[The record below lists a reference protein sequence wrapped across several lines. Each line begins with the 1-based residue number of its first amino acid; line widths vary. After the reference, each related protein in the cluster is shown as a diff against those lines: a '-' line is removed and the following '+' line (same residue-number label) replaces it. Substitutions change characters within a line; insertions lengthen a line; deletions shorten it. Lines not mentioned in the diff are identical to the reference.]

1 MDVRRLALWEG
12 RYATYMSN
20 DIFSSIIEDQGNV
33 VLELTSRALSGAR
46 INALSLPYFRGTGA
60 GVMSD
65 GNGEWWQ
72 GRQSLY
78 QAGGAYFT
86 FPSNSDDIITA
97 NNTYWMVRRYG
108 TEEKHG
114 GVWRASEMK
123 SREEGNRYQIK
134 RVDMLLPGHPVLYTA
149 IYIENTGESQ
159 IEGFV
164 SWHSMLSYPAIET
177 SSMICSNAR
186 YYTAY
191 AMARRESGIGRFKP
205 GMVFEELK
213 HAPLLRGGSAD
224 AGFIPPPTG
233 TYDYLIGKAN
243 DRDRSSW
250 IAVNN
255 PRSQLLYFLIT
266 PRVAQSDDEYVF
278 PNVDLTENYLGRM
291 DAPWALFDGA
301 CPEVMSLT
309 CGFNSGPKGSRN
321 FILLPGEHKI
331 IYVANAFQCYDNPRI
346 GMSFYSTE
354 FTDAGVVFKRT
365 KSWAMIPIDHRFNV
379 LREQSAKVFF
389 PSEE

>member
-20 DIFSSIIEDQGNV
+20 DIFSAIIEDQGDV

-46 INALSLPYFRGTGA
+46 INALALPYFRGTGA
-60 GVMSD
+60 GVASD
-65 GNGEWWQ
+65 ENNEWWQ
-72 GRQSLY
+72 GRESLY

-86 FPSNSDDIITA
+86 FPSNSEDMITTS
-97 NNTYWMVRRYG
+97 NTYWMVRRYG
-108 TEEKHG
+108 TEERHG

-123 SREEGNRYQIK
+123 SRAEGNRYHIK
-134 RVDMLLPGHPVLYTA
+134 RVDMILPGHPVLYTA
-149 IYIENTGESQ
+149 IYIENTGNDD
-159 IEGFV
+159 IEGFA

-177 SSMICSNAR
+177 STMITSNAR

-191 AMARRESGIGRFKP
+191 AMARRESGVTRFKP
-205 GMVFEELK
+205 GVVFEELK

-233 TYDYLIGKAN
+233 TYDYFIGKAN
-243 DRDRSSW
+243 DKDRISW
-250 IAVNN
+250 VAVNN
-255 PRSQLLYFLIT
+255 PRSQLLYFMIT
-266 PRVAQSDDEYVF
+266 PHVQESDDEYIF

-301 CPEVMSLT
+301 CPQIMALT

-321 FILLPGEHKI
+321 FVLGKGEHKI

-346 GMSFYSTE
+346 GQGFYSVE
-354 FTDAGVVFKRT
+354 FTDAGIVFKRT
-365 KSWAMIPIDHRFNV
+365 KSWAMIPIDYRFKAI
-379 LREQSAKVFF
+379 REQSARIFF
-389 PSEE
+389 PEEE